1 MRSEVKMTF
10 CLIPLSQVYL
20 YKILILKYISVPPIA
35 IILSRL
41 LLKCTTL
48 CQTSDLKVEEYQIS
62 TVSRCTDACS
72 VPLPRDAVVADKGQI
87 SRLLHT
93 LFGVEHSS
101 STLSDTH
108 LHDSHRRLD
117 KEVRIYLPDSVLC
130 SC

>member
-1 MRSEVKMTF
+1 MRREIKMTF
-10 CLIPLSQVYL
+10 CLMPLSQGYPC
-20 YKILILKYISVPPIA
+20 KILLLKYTSVPPIS

-62 TVSRCTDACS
+62 TVSQCTDACS

-93 LFGVEHSS
+93 LLDMEHSS
-101 STLSDTH
+101 ATLSDTH

-117 KEVRIYLPDSVLC
+117 KEVRICLPGSVLC